1 MYKAYPDSELG
12 NASLNLNFY
21 PKKKKKER
29 LQMEC
34 IILKRKQVFWGF
46 GDIIPSPQSSTW
58 QSGISELRV
67 MSKWDRHI
75 EKITLPLVAYH

>member
-1 MYKAYPDSELG
+1 
-12 NASLNLNFY
+12 
-21 PKKKKKER
+21 
-29 LQMEC
+29 MEC

-67 MSKWDRHI
+67 MSKHDRHI